1 MTLTW
6 DVLCGQ
12 MAKLQEEKQLV
23 VDRVAKLE
31 KELERR
37 DTENRKLKDEVSFLR
52 EQLEKAG
59 GGDFLSKVL

>member
-1 MTLTW
+1 MWLE
-6 DVLCGQ
+6 Q

-37 DTENRKLKDEVSFLR
+37 DAENRKLKDEVLFLR
-52 EQLEKAG
+52 EQLDKAG